1 MERFINPPIQGPG
14 TGVGPSSTT
23 PPMIFFDDFIGVGAM
38 VQASNDINTWD
49 IHKESGNFTHKAVH
63 GGAALMT
70 TSGTDDHYFTL
81 QLSQEFF
88 LPGATKSF
96 YFETRLNTDKI
107 ACDLFVGFGTLDMT
121 MTDSAA
127 MTGLDHAG
135 FMTNAAANVDGTM
148 GDGASATTTSGDTGY
163 DLVASTDVTL
173 AMSYDAGQDTVKWY
187 VDGDLKL
194 STEQASAFLPDT
206 ELTWGIYQRN
216 TAASSGATVAIAVDY
231 VYIQCDR

>member
-23 PPMIFFDDFIGVGAM
+23 PPMIFFDDFIGLNSM
-38 VQASNDINTWD
+38 VQAAHDFATWD
-49 IHKESGNFTHKAVH
+49 IQKDEGTVTHKAAH
-63 GGAALMT
+63 GGALLI
-70 TSGTDDHYFTL
+70 TSGSTDNYDHAV

-107 ACDLFVGFGTLDMT
+107 ACDLFVGFAALDMQ
-121 MTDSAA
+121 MTDGAV

-135 FMTNAAANVDGTM
+135 FMTNADANVDGTM

-173 AMSYDAGQDTVKWY
+173 AMSYDASQDTVKWY
-187 VDGDLKL
+187 VDGDMKL

-206 ELTWGIYQRN
+206 ELTWGVYQRN
-216 TAASSGATVAIAVDY
+216 TAASSGHTVAIAVDY